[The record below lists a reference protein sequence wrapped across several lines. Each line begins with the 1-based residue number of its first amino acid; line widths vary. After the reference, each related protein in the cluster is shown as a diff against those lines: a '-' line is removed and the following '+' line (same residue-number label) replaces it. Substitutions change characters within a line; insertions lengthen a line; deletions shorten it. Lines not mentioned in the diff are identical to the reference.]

1 MINIGDKVL
10 VNSENLNGTV
20 ENIITSRRGNT
31 IYLINVGN
39 NLVRCSPNNL
49 TVIKDPEPVED
60 NEQHFKDDETITI
73 SRKEFRELMVELFV
87 KTETALFR

>member
-20 ENIITSRRGNT
+20 ENIITSRRGN
-31 IYLINVGN
+31 IICIIDVGN